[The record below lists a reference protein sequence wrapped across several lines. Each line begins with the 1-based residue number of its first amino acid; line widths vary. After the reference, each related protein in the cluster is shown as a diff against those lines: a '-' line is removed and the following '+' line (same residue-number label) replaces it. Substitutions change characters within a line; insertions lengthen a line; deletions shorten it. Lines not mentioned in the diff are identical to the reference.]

1 MQKTLQYYRKRP
13 FRELTSKNDYHLMPP
28 YKITPKTKLEG
39 HENKGNDH
47 QLKRLLIV
55 KQILLIS
62 TFGNVWKTV

>member
-1 MQKTLQYYRKRP
+1 
-13 FRELTSKNDYHLMPP
+13 MPP